1 MKFNESIYGGLV
13 SVVVNN
19 KHDYFWL
26 CNQLASAYKKLV
38 GNVNNPRVS
47 ISSGGKWSQEYQKKL
62 DAGCCSYYDKE
73 IINPATSNKYWI
85 GFNYNH

>member
-13 SVVVNN
+13 SAIVNN

-26 CNQLASAYKKLV
+26 CNKLASAYKKLA
-38 GNVNNPRVS
+38 GNIDNPRVS
-47 ISSGGKWSQEYQKKL
+47 ISNFGVWSQEYQKRVNV
-62 DAGCCSYYDKE
+62 GCCSYYDKE
-73 IINPATSNKYWI
+73 IINPVTNNKFWI